1 MYLVCRSHSMY
12 HNISPSRSIS
22 YYTNPSPPSSP
33 SSLSSEEL
41 HFYSLSIS
49 FTEEDINEGRRDK
62 FLTLVDD
69 PSDWLLT
76 PTSRR
81 HPTTV
86 ICLCKIVE
94 QIELDLFLQSV
105 RFFPWVRH
113 HFTEVGESV
122 ARSC

>member
-12 HNISPSRSIS
+12 HNMSPSRSIS
-22 YYTNPSPPSSP
+22 YYTNPSPTSSP
-33 SSLSSEEL
+33 SSSSSEEL
-41 HFYSLSIS
+41 HFYSLSVS
-49 FTEEDINEGRRDK
+49 FTEEDINEGRRDQ

-69 PSDWLLT
+69 PRDWLPT
-76 PTSRR
+76 PQSST
-81 HPTTV
+81 HPPMCV
-86 ICLCKIVE
+86 CLCKIVE

-113 HFTEVGESV
+113 HYTEVSESV